1 LKEYYT
7 ELKDTE
13 VDVTAV
19 ALHPQLRL
27 TKIKQL
33 WADGADDGW
42 ICRIRQQLHDLWQQH
57 KIMPLLEQ
65 SQQEAKNDI
74 LEQILNSTQFLPK
87 RIHLGPWLTWYEA
100 GPTAA
105 AGRDGRVYKTQ
116 LIYPSRVRVI

>member
-1 LKEYYT
+1 LNECYT

-42 ICRIRQQLHDLWQQH
+42 IYRASQQLRDLWQQH
-57 KIMPLLEQ
+57 KTMPLLEQ

-87 RIHLGPWLTWYEA
+87 RIHLGPWLSLV
-100 GPTAA
+100 
-105 AGRDGRVYKTQ
+105 R
-116 LIYPSRVRVI
+116 SRPNRRRWTRWTSF